1 MLVASICLSSY
12 RPFEVSREC
21 SFVESEAFLLME
33 QAESVQE
40 AGGVGFGD
48 GGGSGLVSVS
58 GL

>member
-33 QAESVQE
+33 KQAESVLE
-40 AGGVGFGD
+40 MVVGVVWRVER
-48 GGGSGLVSVS
+48 LVRREPM
-58 GL
+58 